1 MNDLIINCEIC
12 DIRNL
17 NPENYKQYN
26 KISVNTELV
35 LSNSRG
41 KASLCNLDIS
51 INAKEFL
58 ELNDDMNI
66 EISSVNGSY
75 SITGDTYAKSN
86 TMLIVNGSLYIAPN
100 AKGSLQ
106 SFFKITVN
114 GSILCAESLAPFLS
128 HVSANGSIS
137 FYPDDYTVLSDN
149 FTIDKYFPLTATDG
163 GKYFIQN
170 VAKIKDNSIDL
181 SLLAKKQVRFK
192 SKKLILPEE
201 KIGEVIPLFDN
212 GTQFTVIPKGFSLV
226 DSSVM
231 LDENLIK
238 QHGRKIFINGN
249 LDARNDLS
257 PFISEIDEIIVNGKV
272 MVTQKTKDAFDSL
285 NAKYNKYEISKSVI
299 IRDKPSVNLN
309 NQLLKLSFDG
319 VSIINCAFLTIAEDV
334 SPHDIL
340 NLVELC
346 NIAQVSCTKEQEAA
360 IMLIGKNVAKT
371 VTDQSSI
378 QIAEI
383 DSNPLAAVSKSLNAK
398 IINTDKFIM

>member
-12 DIRNL
+12 DIRSL

-26 KISVNTELV
+26 KIAVNTELV

-41 KASLCNLDIS
+41 KASLCDLNIS
-51 INAKEFL
+51 FNAEEFL

-75 SITGDTYAKSN
+75 SIAGDTYAKSN

-100 AKGSLQ
+100 AKGALQ

-137 FYPDDYTVLSDN
+137 FYPDNYTVLSDN
-149 FTIDKYFPLTATDG
+149 FIIDKYFPLTAADK

-170 VAKIKDNSIDL
+170 VAKIKDKSVDL

-192 SKKLILPEE
+192 TKKLILPEE
-201 KIGEVIPLFDN
+201 KIDEAIPLFDN
-212 GTQFTVIPKGFSLV
+212 GTRFTIIPTGFSLV
-226 DSSVM
+226 DSSVK

-238 QHGRKIFINGN
+238 QNGRKIFVNCN
-249 LDARNDLS
+249 LDARNDFS
-257 PFISEIDEIIVNGKV
+257 SFISEIDELIVNGKV
-272 MVTQKTKDAFDSL
+272 IVTQKTKDAFDSL
-285 NAKYNKYEISKSVI
+285 NAKYNKYEISKSVV

-309 NQLLKLSFDG
+309 NQLLKLSCDG
-319 VSIINCAFLTIAEDV
+319 VSIVNCAFLTISEDV

-360 IMLIGKNVAKT
+360 IMIIGKNVAKT
-371 VTDQSSI
+371 ITNQSAV
-378 QIAEI
+378 QIEEI